1 MSPSFSQRT
10 YVKILDQFK
19 ILRVNLRVAMKA
31 FYKVNWDYGLTMSVA
46 ILLTKQAKHV
56 NN

>member
-1 MSPSFSQRT
+1 MSPSFSQQT
-10 YVKILDQFK
+10 CIKILDQFK

-31 FYKVNWDYGLTMSVA
+31 CCKVNCDYGLTMSVA